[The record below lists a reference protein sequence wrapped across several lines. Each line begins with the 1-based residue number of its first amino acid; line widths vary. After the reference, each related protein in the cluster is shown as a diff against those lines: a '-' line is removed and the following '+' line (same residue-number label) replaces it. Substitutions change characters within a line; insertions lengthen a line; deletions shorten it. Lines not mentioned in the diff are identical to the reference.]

1 MRMAALEK
9 DIALGRPFSS
19 PEEELY
25 IQLLRT
31 YSVTTQQVNRVYAGA
46 GLTQSQ
52 YNALRI
58 LRGSRK
64 WLSCDE
70 ISSRMVAVDSDLT
83 RILSTLKRRGL
94 IERQQ
99 AEHDRRA
106 VLNRITSSGLAVLAE
121 LDAAVDAIILKVFGA
136 LSAKEIRSTTLGL
149 AKLAT
154 G

>member
-1 MRMAALEK
+1 MATLET
-9 DIALGRPFSS
+9 DIGLGRPFSS

-31 YSVTTQQVNRVYAGA
+31 YSVTTQQVNRVYAEA

-58 LRGSRK
+58 LRGSKTWR
-64 WLSCDE
+64 SCDE

-94 IERQQ
+94 IDRQQ

-106 VLNRITSSGLAVLAE
+106 VLNRISPKGLAALAA
-121 LDAAVDAIILKVFGA
+121 LDAKVDAIIVQVFGVLPA
-136 LSAKEIRSTTLGL
+136 SQISSTTRAL
-149 AKLAT
+149 ARLAS